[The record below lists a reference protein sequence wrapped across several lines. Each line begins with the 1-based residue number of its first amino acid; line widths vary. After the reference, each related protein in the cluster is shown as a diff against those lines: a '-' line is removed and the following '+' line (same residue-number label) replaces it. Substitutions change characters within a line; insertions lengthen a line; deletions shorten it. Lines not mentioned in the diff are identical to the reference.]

1 MILKVKLMKKN
12 ALFTQITIFF
22 LIGLTMTALL
32 SGTIMKRIADKNVLR
47 ERDALSSGIL
57 ADVEKSMKEYQAYE
71 WVFDYLLV
79 HSSDGLDLEYD
90 SSEKTDIK
98 EAEFLSG
105 HPGLTLTGATA
116 DQLNKL
122 SAEEQKIFAEI
133 IYNHWMRRLNDMKRS
148 YAASFLY
155 IVAVDD
161 NYADGTFLLT
171 ASDGTRARGTGFDDA
186 YILGKQ
192 VQVTPDQAETFRNL
206 KVQNDRFV
214 YSQDYADRY
223 RYLFRINEMNV
234 ITGMTF
240 EIASIRSDV
249 ENQLLPNVTYNTAL
263 QFLLSAFYLIYVFF
277 FAFKPLKKI
286 KENVQEYA
294 ETKNSEKVRAQLS
307 EIHYKN
313 EIGDLARGVSAMTEE
328 IDSHLLEIQRIT
340 TEKER
345 IGAELNIAKKIQA
358 DMLPNIFPP
367 FPQISEFNI
376 YATMRPAKEVGGDFY
391 DFFMVDKTHIAL
403 VIADVSGKGVPAAL
417 FMVIARTVIK
427 NRTMLG
433 GTLGEIFRDVNK
445 QLCANNTADFFV
457 TVWMAIVD
465 IETGKGISINA
476 GHEHSVVR
484 RADGNFELQ
493 RYQHSL
499 PLAVM
504 DGTKFKER
512 EFKLNP
518 GDRIFVYTDGVPEA
532 NNQKDEL
539 FGTDR
544 MLFSLNQDPEAPLQD
559 ILHQLQKDIDCF
571 AEGAEQFD
579 DITMLIFDYLGE
591 NGEQK

>member
-1 MILKVKLMKKN
+1 MKKN

-22 LIGLTMTALL
+22 LIGLTLTALL
-32 SGTIMKRIADKNVLR
+32 SGTIMRRIADRNVLR
-47 ERDALSSGIL
+47 ERDVLSSGIL
-57 ADVEKSMKEYQAYE
+57 EDVEKSMKEYQSYE
-71 WVFDYLLV
+71 WVFDYLIT

-90 SSEKTDIK
+90 SSEKTIVK
-98 EAEFLSG
+98 EAEFLG
-105 HPGLTLTGATA
+105 RQPGLTLTGVTA
-116 DQLNKL
+116 EQLDKM
-122 SAEEQKIFAEI
+122 SPEDQKIFAEI
-133 IYNHWMRRLNDMKRS
+133 IYNHWMRRLNDMKQA
-148 YAASFLY
+148 YDATYLY

-161 NYADGTFLLT
+161 NYVDGTFLLT
-171 ASDGTRARGTGFDDA
+171 ASDGTRERGTGFDNA

-206 KVQNDRFV
+206 TVQNDRFV

-223 RYLFRINEMNV
+223 RYLFRIDEMNV

-240 EIASIRSDV
+240 EITSIRSAV

-263 QFLLSAFYLIYVFF
+263 QLLLSAFYLIYVFF
-277 FAFKPLKKI
+277 FAFKPLKRI

-294 ETKNSEKVRAQLS
+294 ETKNSEKVRSQLG

-340 TEKER
+340 TEREH
-345 IGAELNIAKKIQA
+345 ISAELNIARKIQA

-367 FPQISEFNI
+367 FPQISSFDI
-376 YATMRPAKEVGGDFY
+376 HATMRPAKEVGGDFY
-391 DFFMVDKTHIAL
+391 DFYMVDKTHVAL

-417 FMVIARTVIK
+417 FMVISKTMIK
-427 NRTMLG
+427 NRAMHG
-433 GTLGEIFRDVNK
+433 GTPGEILRDVND
-445 QLCANNTADFFV
+445 QLCANNASDFFV
-457 TVWMAIVD
+457 TVWMAIID
-465 IETGKGISINA
+465 IETGNGVSVNA
-476 GHEHSVVR
+476 GHEHTVIR
-484 RADGNFELQ
+484 RAGGSYELL

-499 PLAVM
+499 PLAIM
-504 DGTKFKER
+504 ERTEFKDR

-532 NNQKDEL
+532 TNQKDEL

-544 MLFSLNQDPEAPLQD
+544 MLASLNQHSEASLQD
-559 ILHQLQKDIDCF
+559 VLPQLQDDIDIF
-571 AEGAEQFD
+571 AEGAMQFD
-579 DITMLIFDYLGE
+579 DITMLVFDYRGE
-591 NGEQK
+591 SGEQTPET